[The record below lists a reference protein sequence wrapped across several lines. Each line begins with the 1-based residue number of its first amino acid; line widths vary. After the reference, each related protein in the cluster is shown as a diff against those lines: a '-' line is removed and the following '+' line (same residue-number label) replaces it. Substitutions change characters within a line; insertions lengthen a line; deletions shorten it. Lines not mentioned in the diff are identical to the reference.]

1 MKRTVILLFVL
12 TALFCAKSSSVATDN
27 RVVAR
32 VNGEV
37 ITASEVAASLPPPKN
52 DTQAWQ
58 QSKRQLLD
66 QMINQKLLTAEG
78 RKLGFQDS
86 IEGPLASNKAR
97 LVRSELEKYARE
109 QPVSA
114 AAIARESVLVYSNI
128 HLKLMELP
136 TLDTALMVQQLLK
149 NGVPFESLVVRY
161 SRAKVGGPDGDLRW
175 GPLGRTPPEVMNAIK
190 GLKPGES
197 SDLFFRDIYYDFV
210 KYEGERPAPP
220 ESINLTREKIV
231 ASARRRAAA
240 DFIRGIRAR
249 VSYDERVLDY
259 LTSNPD
265 SVKPSDAELVVARL
279 PDGSKTRVGSLLPI
293 VKDYGDVFPSVRRKA
308 LKEDIENDVL
318 EKEALRLGLDK
329 SPEYQ
334 AGLKR
339 MTEQGI
345 YTAYYQHAVTSAIQV
360 SDSEVAAYFL
370 KRTPQS
376 TAQELTPDL
385 EKNIRMQLKSEQ
397 GKQRFDALVAE
408 LRAKAKITIDEKLLA
423 ALKPVPPT
431 Q

>member
-1 MKRTVILLFVL
+1 
-12 TALFCAKSSSVATDN
+12 
-27 RVVAR
+27 
-32 VNGEV
+32 
-37 ITASEVAASLPPPKN
+37 
-52 DTQAWQ
+52 
-58 QSKRQLLD
+58 
-66 QMINQKLLTAEG
+66 
-78 RKLGFQDS
+78 
-86 IEGPLASNKAR
+86 
-97 LVRSELEKYARE
+97 
-109 QPVSA
+109 
-114 AAIARESVLVYSNI
+114 
-128 HLKLMELP
+128 MELP
-136 TLDTALMVQQLLK
+136 TPDTALMVQQLLK

-161 SRAKVGGPDGDLRW
+161 SRAKAGGPDGDLGW
-175 GPLGRTPPEVMNAIK
+175 GPLSRTPPEVMSAIK

-197 SDLFFRDIYYDFV
+197 SDLIFRDIYYDFV

-220 ESINLTREKIV
+220 ESINLTHEKIV
-231 ASARRRAAA
+231 ASARRRAGSEL
-240 DFIRGIRAR
+240 IRGIRAR

-334 AGLKR
+334 AVLKR

-345 YTAYYQHAVTSAIQV
+345 YQAYYQHAVTAAVQV
-360 SDSEVAAYFL
+360 SDSEVAAYFQEHPERFPA
-370 KRTPQS
+370 K
-376 TAQELTPDL
+376 ELTPEL
-385 EKNIRMQLKSEQ
+385 AKSIRTQLMSEQ
-397 GKQRFDALVAE
+397 GKQRFEALVAE

-423 ALKPVPPT
+423 ELKPAKAA